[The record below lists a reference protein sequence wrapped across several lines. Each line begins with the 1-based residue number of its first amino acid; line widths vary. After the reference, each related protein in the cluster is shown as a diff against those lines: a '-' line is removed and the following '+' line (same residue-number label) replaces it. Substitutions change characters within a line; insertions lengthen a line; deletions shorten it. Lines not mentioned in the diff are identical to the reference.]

1 MRAETEAAYY
11 ALLEQMQIAALL
23 EGLSLD
29 PADPPFESED
39 AAVLE
44 AWRAAVARYGDMREA
59 ARVVGQTLAEVS
71 GPEDLAQLRAIAG
84 DALWQQAMAAELAIR
99 RRDDEAVRAEGSALV
114 AQYARTDPA
123 RLAALRAIEEA
134 RRAAT
139 LGLVVDNAMAFL
151 RSAAAGDRYEIDPRL
166 TQFPPLMAMQS
177 RQHAYAVL
185 AVSYRE
191 LSVDEI
197 QRLGRMWRE
206 PVMQRLTAGI
216 FWGMGAVY
224 WGHIHKIA
232 DLLEEAATTDQP

>member
-1 MRAETEAAYY
+1 
-11 ALLEQMQIAALL
+11 QMQIAALL

-59 ARVVGQTLAEVS
+59 ARVVAQTLADMSE
-71 GPEDLAQLRAIAG
+71 PQDLTQLRAIAG
-84 DALWQQAMAAELAIR
+84 DALWQQAMAAELATR

-114 AQYARTDPA
+114 AQYARTDPE
-123 RLAALRAIEEA
+123 RLAAIRAIEEA
-134 RRAAT
+134 RRATELALLVNNAT
-139 LGLVVDNAMAFL
+139 AFL
-151 RSAAAGDRYEIDPRL
+151 RSAAAGDRYELGPWP
-166 TQFPPLMAMQS
+166 TVHSPYMPMQA

-185 AVSYRE
+185 ALSYRE
-191 LSVDEI
+191 LSVEEV

-216 FWGMGAVY
+216 FAGMGAVY
-224 WGHIHKIA
+224 WGRIHKIA